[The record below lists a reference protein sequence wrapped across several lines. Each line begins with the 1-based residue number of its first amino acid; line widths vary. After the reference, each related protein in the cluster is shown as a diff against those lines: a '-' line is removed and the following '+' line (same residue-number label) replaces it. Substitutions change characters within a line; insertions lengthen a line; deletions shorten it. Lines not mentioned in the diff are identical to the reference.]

1 MQMHCSPPPKKIA
14 PFGAYFLIGG
24 GGEIRLS
31 ARSSPSLG
39 SPPSHLASPTLA
51 SAGPDAHFESLRL
64 AQRQTKKTH
73 TRLFW
78 PIAEAERFELSVP
91 FGTPPFQGGGINR
104 YPTPPFF
111 NHGKELPL

>member
-1 MQMHCSPPPKKIA
+1 MLHAFAFCLAFSTPARPRTSCGFAVSAFRISPPRATVNKKD
-14 PFGAYFLIGG
+14 AY
-24 GGEIRLS
+24 
-31 ARSSPSLG
+31 
-39 SPPSHLASPTLA
+39 AS
-51 SAGPDAHFESLRL
+51 
-64 AQRQTKKTH
+64 
-73 TRLFW
+73 FW